1 MKALKKLFV
10 AALALSL
17 PLATLAQATEAAK
30 PAEAAPAAAPA
41 PAAKP
46 AEETIKV
53 TPYGFV
59 LLNAYW
65 DGNTLVNKDY
75 PGQAAAAGTNE
86 GGAFLMSARQSRIGM
101 RLATSGENWTGAA
114 LTGVLEFDFKAGH
127 LSTASTAWYNG
138 VMRLRLA
145 AMTATWKTP
154 YGNWAVLAGQEYGL
168 VNPLFAESLA
178 WVADP
183 LFWQAGNLWR
193 RAPQIRLS
201 YNGQFDAVG
210 LSLAAAMLS
219 PADAGTP
226 VDNGFGNR
234 SRTPNFEAR
243 GAVSVK
249 AAPDI
254 SGTVGVGYHMQ
265 TRRYGYGTP
274 DEKDV
279 DGWMLGVDAD
289 LNLTQFLQVKGEYF
303 TGEGADDTYNT
314 IGSPAVQTAAPYQK
328 VKSDGFWAQ
337 GIIKPL
343 PQLWLT
349 IGYGQAK
356 ADDGDLRAFVTPA
369 NQATTR
375 YENSQLAGGV
385 LVNAG
390 KFWRFGVEA
399 MQVTTKY
406 LAAAGDPE
414 QKATQIAVSSQLKF

>member
-75 PGQAAAAGTNE
+75 PGQAQRAGINE
-86 GGAFLMSARQSRIGM
+86 GGAFLMSARQSRVGM
-101 RLATSGENWTGAA
+101 RLAVSGDNWTGAA
-114 LTGVLEFDFKAGH
+114 LTGVVEFDFKGGHAGVAPQT
-127 LSTASTAWYNG
+127 STTWYNG
-138 VMRLRLA
+138 LMRLRLA

-154 YGNWAVLAGQEYGL
+154 YGNWSVLAGQEYGL

-183 LFWQAGNLWR
+183 LFWQAGNIWR
-193 RAPQIRLS
+193 RSPQIRLA

-226 VDNGFGNR
+226 VDNGYGNR

-265 TRRYGYGTP
+265 TRRYNYGTP
-274 DEKDV
+274 DQKDV

-289 LNLTQFLQVKGEYF
+289 LNLTQFLQVKGEYY

-314 IGSPAVQTAAPYQK
+314 IGAPTVQVDPPYAK
-328 VKSDGFWAQ
+328 VKGDGFWAQ
-337 GIIKPL
+337 GILKPL

-349 IGYGQAK
+349 IGYGQSK
-356 ADDGDLRAFVTPA
+356 MDDGDLLGFVA
-369 NQATTR
+369 AGNQAATR
-375 YENSQLAGGV
+375 YENTQLAGGV

-399 MQVTTKY
+399 MQVETKY
-406 LAAAGDPE
+406 LVGAD

>member
-75 PGQAAAAGTNE
+75 PGQAARAGTNE
-86 GGAFLMSARQSRIGM
+86 GGAFLMSARQSRVGM
-101 RLATSGENWTGAA
+101 RLATSGDNWTGAA
-114 LTGVLEFDFKAGH
+114 LTGVIEFDFKAGH
-127 LSTASTAWYNG
+127 VGVAPQASTTWYNG
-138 VMRLRLA
+138 LMRLRLA

-193 RAPQIRLS
+193 RSPQIRLS
-201 YNGQFDAVG
+201 YNGQFDMVG

-219 PADAGTP
+219 PADAGQP
-226 VDNGFGNR
+226 VDNGYGNR

-265 TRRYGYGTP
+265 TRRYNYGTP
-274 DEKDV
+274 DQKDV
-279 DGWMLGVDAD
+279 DGYMLGVDAD
-289 LNLTQFLQVKGEYF
+289 LNLTQFLQVKGEYY
-303 TGEGADDTYNT
+303 TGKGADDTYNT
-314 IGSPAVQTAAPYQK
+314 IGAPTVQTDPPYAK
-328 VKSDGFWAQ
+328 VKGDGYWAQ

-349 IGYGQAK
+349 IGYGKAK
-356 ADDGDLRAFVTPA
+356 MDDGDLGFVAAA
-369 NQATTR
+369 NQAATR
-375 YENSQLAGGV
+375 FENTQLAGGV

-399 MQVTTKY
+399 MQVETKY
-406 LAAAGDPE
+406 LVGAD
-414 QKATQIAVSSQLKF
+414 QKATQIALSSQLKF

>member
-10 AALALSL
+10 AGLALSL

-41 PAAKP
+41 PAPKP

-75 PGQAAAAGTNE
+75 PGQAQRAGVNE
-86 GGAFLMSARQSRIGM
+86 GGAFLMSARQSRVGM
-101 RLATSGENWTGAA
+101 RLATSGDNWTGAA
-114 LTGVLEFDFKAGH
+114 LTGVIEFDFKAGH
-127 LSTASTAWYNG
+127 VGVAPQASTTWYNG
-138 VMRLRLA
+138 LMRLRLA

-226 VDNGFGNR
+226 VDNGYGNR

-243 GAVSVK
+243 AAVSVK

-254 SGTVGVGYHMQ
+254 GGTVGVGYHMQ
-265 TRRYGYGTP
+265 TRRYNYGTP
-274 DEKDV
+274 DQKDV
-279 DGWMLGVDAD
+279 DGYMLGVDAD
-289 LNLTQFLQVKGEYF
+289 LNLTQFLQVKGEYY
-303 TGEGADDTYNT
+303 TGKGADDTYNT
-314 IGSPAVQTAAPYQK
+314 IGAPTVQTDPPYAK
-328 VKSDGFWAQ
+328 VKGDGYWAQ
-337 GIIKPL
+337 GILKPL

-349 IGYGQAK
+349 IGYGK
-356 ADDGDLRAFVTPA
+356 SKMDDGDLGFVAPA
-369 NQATTR
+369 NQAATR
-375 YENSQLAGGV
+375 FENTQLAGGV

-399 MQVTTKY
+399 MQVETKY
-406 LAAAGDPE
+406 LVGAD
-414 QKATQIAVSSQLKF
+414 QKATQIALSSQLKF